1 MNKKKIV
8 YRRDY
13 DEEGNWMHTL
23 SKYELNEDGSLTLIL
38 NLALSTNKNNIN
50 NSIGAGFIYKAII
63 DLLKKGDR
71 NG

>member
-1 MNKKKIV
+1 MKILK
-8 YRRDY
+8 
-13 DEEGNWMHTL
+13 NILLIIILIIMIFL
-23 SKYELNEDGSLTLIL
+23 LIL
-38 NLALSTNKNNIN
+38 SNNTNKNNIN